1 MASDLGGCV
10 AAAEE
15 EEKEEEGRGA
25 GFGCGWIEAD
35 LRMGLRLEGRERRGE
50 GSLLCGGRRDWG
62 WRGFVEEQ
70 RVGRGG
76 SELDRD
82 LAKRERRRVRMNTE
96 TRRLTGVGR
105 GIILPARL
113 RLRCCSEEKEVD
125 AGRERSHADAARRG
139 SERARRRFA
148 SPLTDGARGQ
158 LRGRS
163 RVVRRRERSGWWWR
177 REAEDERKRRAAQ
190 I

>member
-1 MASDLGGCV
+1 LEKKKKRRMSGQFQQSPKSMKQPDRRVAELSWGGGDN
-10 AAAEE
+10 EI
-15 EEKEEEGRGA
+15 GRSIDPINQTNRIPTA
-25 GFGCGWIEAD
+25 IHPARFPTIPD
-35 LRMGLRLEGRERRGE
+35 R
-50 GSLLCGGRRDWG
+50 
-62 WRGFVEEQ
+62 
-70 RVGRGG
+70 

-82 LAKRERRRVRMNTE
+82 LAKRERRRVRMSTE
-96 TRRLTGVGR
+96 TRRLTGVGHE
-105 GIILPARL
+105 IILPARL
-113 RLRCCSEEKEVD
+113 HLRCCSGEKEVD
-125 AGRERSHADAARRG
+125 AGRERSQTDAARRG
-139 SERARRRFA
+139 GERARRRFA

>member
-1 MASDLGGCV
+1 V
-10 AAAEE
+10 AA
-15 EEKEEEGRGA
+15 EGP
-25 GFGCGWIEAD
+25 
-35 LRMGLRLEGRERRGE
+35 
-50 GSLLCGGRRDWG
+50 GRRQSPPVLTAIHPSRFPAIPD
-62 WRGFVEEQ
+62 
-70 RVGRGG
+70 G

-82 LAKRERRRVRMNTE
+82 LVKRERRRVRMSTE

-113 RLRCCSEEKEVD
+113 RLRCCSGEKEVD
-125 AGRERSHADAARRG
+125 AGRERSQMDAGRERSHTDAARRG
-139 SERARRRFA
+139 VKRARRRFA
-148 SPLTDGARGQ
+148 SPLTGGARGQ

-163 RVVRRRERSGWWWR
+163 RVVRRRERSEWWWR